1 MRNMLSQTL
10 SLAAAALLCLSGAQ
24 ACHAYG
30 GHSKAD
36 APQKDALLLVT
47 FGTSVESA
55 QKSFAN
61 VEKKMKA
68 AFPNTEIRWAY
79 TSHIIRNK
87 LAKEQ
92 KKQIDSPE
100 IALAR
105 LMDEGYK
112 EVTLQ
117 SLHMLPG
124 AEFHALNANAHMFEA
139 MRGGIRKIRIGYP
152 LLVNNQS
159 MDEVLDAAF
168 KHIIPKERKPEDAV
182 LFMGHGTHHPADAV
196 YSAMMYK
203 AQRKDPNCYVG
214 TVEGFPT
221 FDEILDMLKAKG
233 VKKAY
238 LIPLMTV
245 AGDHSINDMAGD
257 EDDSWKSMLKEAG
270 IEGVPVLKGLAEYD
284 AVVDIWIN
292 RLKESMEK
300 QRGK

>member
-1 MRNMLSQTL
+1 MRKMLPL
-10 SLAAAALLCLSGAQ
+10 LLAAALCLGSAGSAL
-24 ACHAYG
+24 AYG

-79 TSHIIRNK
+79 TSHIIRDK

-92 KKQIDSPE
+92 NKQIDSPE
-100 IALAR
+100 IALAK
-105 LMDEGYK
+105 LMDEGYQ

-117 SLHMLPG
+117 SLHVLPG
-124 AEFHALNANAHMFEA
+124 AEFHALNTNAHLFEA
-139 MRGGIRKIRIGYP
+139 MRGGIKRVKIGYP
-152 LLVNNQS
+152 LLVNNKS
-159 MDEVLDAAF
+159 MDEVLDVAF
-168 KHIIPKERKPEDAV
+168 KDIIPQERKPEDAV
-182 LFMGHGTHHPADAV
+182 VFMGHGTHHPADAV

-203 AQRKDPNCYVG
+203 AQQKDPNCYVG

-233 VKKAY
+233 TKKAY
-238 LIPLMTV
+238 LIPMMSV

-257 EDDSWKSMLKEAG
+257 EEDSWKSMLKAAG

-284 AVVDIWIN
+284 AVVDIWIK

-300 QRGK
+300 KHGK

>member
-1 MRNMLSQTL
+1 MRSMLSQTL
-10 SLAAAALLCLSGAQ
+10 SLAAAALLFLTGSQ

-79 TSHIIRNK
+79 TSHIIRDK

-92 KKQIDSPE
+92 KKRIDSPE

-124 AEFHALNANAHMFEA
+124 AEFHALNANARMFEA
-139 MRGGIRKIRIGYP
+139 MRGGIKKIRIGYP
-152 LLVNNQS
+152 LLVNNKS
-159 MDEVLDAAF
+159 MDEVLEAAF
-168 KHIIPKERKPEDAV
+168 KDIVPKERKPEDAV

-203 AQRKDPNCYVG
+203 AQQMDPNCYVG

-257 EDDSWKSMLKEAG
+257 EEDSWKSLLKAAG

-284 AVVDIWIN
+284 AIVDIWIQ

-300 QRGK
+300 KHGN